1 LLDPQPVKGLRL
13 LAFWENGFRHV
24 TNNVRPIAKPED
36 LRGIKLRIPRGVWRQ
51 RMFEAYGANPTPMAF
66 AEVFSALQ
74 TGVMDGQENPLAQIC
89 SAKLHEVQ
97 KYLSMTG
104 HVYTP
109 AYPTAGERRWHTL
122 PPDVRIVVRRIAE
135 NMGVWFRYVVQRA
148 LPWYDEFAEFLLVWL
163 TFYGSALAAHR
174 GAHIG
179 FETLTDSLP
188 PAARRAAAIFAEGV
202 VLFVLIALWRYGWTL
217 AQAASFDT
225 A

>member
-1 LLDPQPVKGLRL
+1 MSGARTAWLSRVSEWL
-13 LAFWENGFRHV
+13 
-24 TNNVRPIAKPED
+24 VRA
-36 LRGIKLRIPRGVWRQ
+36 L
-51 RMFEAYGANPTPMAF
+51 EAYTAVLM
-66 AEVFSALQ
+66 L
-74 TGVMDGQENPLAQIC
+74 MLA
-89 SAKLHEVQ
+89 V
-97 KYLSMTG
+97 
-104 HVYTP
+104 
-109 AYPTAGERRWHTL
+109 
-122 PPDVRIVVRRIAE
+122 IVLL
-135 NMGVWFRYVVQRA
+135 GVWFRYVVQRA

-225 A
+225 ALSIRAVRLSWIYSAIPLSAGLMALIELRRLAALVRR